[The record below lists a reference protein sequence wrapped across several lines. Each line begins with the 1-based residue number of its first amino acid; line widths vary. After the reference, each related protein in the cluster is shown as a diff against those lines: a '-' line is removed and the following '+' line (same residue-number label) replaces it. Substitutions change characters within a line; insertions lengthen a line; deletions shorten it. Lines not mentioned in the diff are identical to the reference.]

1 MKKILVFGATGMAG
15 HMVTMYLSKMK
26 EKYTV
31 YNVCHK
37 NKLNENSIICDID
50 NLEKINELIKNINP
64 DVIINCIGVLNKS
77 AELDIKNTIYV
88 NTFFPRFLAR
98 IGEIENIKI
107 LHLSTDCVFNGTKG
121 NYSED
126 SFKDEDG
133 IYGLSKNLGEICDK
147 NSLTIRTSIIG
158 PELKN
163 GSGLF
168 NWFMNQEGYIKG
180 FTNVYW
186 NGITTLELAKVIDK
200 ALDINIDGIY
210 NIASDS
216 KISKYDLLNII
227 KNEFEKNN
235 ITIEAFD
242 DIYSDK
248 SLITIKKD
256 FNYKVSSYNDMIKDM
271 NIWMK
276 ENKNLY
282 SLYF

>member
-26 EKYTV
+26 EKYTI
-31 YNVCHK
+31 YNICHK

-126 SFKDEDG
+126 SFKDEDE
-133 IYGLSKNLGEICDK
+133 IYGLSKNLGEIYGK

-168 NWFMNQEGYIKG
+168 NWFMHQEGIVKG

-200 ALDINIDGIY
+200 ALDTNIYGIY
-210 NIASDS
+210 NIANDS
-216 KISKYDLLNII
+216 KISKYNLLNII
-227 KNEFEKNN
+227 KDEFGKNN
-235 ITIEAFD
+235 IIIEAFY

-282 SLYF
+282 NLYF